1 MVPESFAA
9 AQAADWTDDDVAVVL
24 TKTDSTSLD
33 WLIFESLRY
42 SMIDCCWNFD
52 SEHCKAERSTLL
64 SFCDGSLVD
73 YHWSCFGCC
82 FWAVC
87 CSLSTCTKKQHSV
100 KRVLHSDNLQN
111 LTSFC
116 WFWRQHWNAF
126 CFVQQSFASDV
137 VQNRVVHLEI
147 FLASNGSRNDNW
159 SSLTFAADYKTF
171 LLYEFIKNFLKLEKR
186 GLHRSFPPSLDQYP
200 HGGIIKFIQRVIR
213 FFMICIRGFSSS
225 STSLII
231 IVPARCSPNAN
242 WTVLFMQ
249 MERLLV
255 VCSFAML
262 SLCEASPDGI

>member
-1 MVPESFAA
+1 M
-9 AQAADWTDDDVAVVL
+9 
-24 TKTDSTSLD
+24 KT
-33 WLIFESLRY
+33 F
-42 SMIDCCWNFD
+42 IDR
-52 SEHCKAERSTLL
+52 KALLPFSRVIL
-64 SFCDGSLVD
+64 SFKTSYLFMFAQV
-73 YHWSCFGCC
+73 YHFYRFHDELISFE
-82 FWAVC
+82 
-87 CSLSTCTKKQHSV
+87 CS
-100 KRVLHSDNLQN
+100 VLR
-111 LTSFC
+111 C
-116 WFWRQHWNAF
+116 WWE
-126 CFVQQSFASDV
+126 VYDTEV